1 MPTRR
6 RADVARP
13 RPRARASPHVDAR
26 RHVHARDAP
35 DDDARDARPDREP
48 TPLDRRRADD
58 ARVDDAERARARRH
72 AAPSRA
78 AAPTD
83 DDDDGG
89 GAARRRRGDGGA
101 RARAMRSRKIRAS
114 DRGGAGG
121 AETRAARGGGRDDAR
136 TNPGWGFEASRAMA
150 RWRGDARG
158 GGRRGRARAVE
169 KKRAHRAG
177 DAGDDARAR
186 KGWEARE
193 NEKAIGLALGG
204 EDGEDAGARG
214 ARAMDARGIWSTDD
228 VLMFYR
234 A

>member
-1 MPTRR
+1 MPGIAYSTRSNAVCIYPNVR
-6 RADVARP
+6 IHTSP
-13 RPRARASPHVDAR
+13 RTECPHEGAPTSPAPAPRARASPHVDAR

-101 RARAMRSRKIRAS
+101 RARAMRSTKIRAS

-158 GGRRGRARAVE
+158 GG
-169 KKRAHRAG
+169 
-177 DAGDDARAR
+177 DADARAR
-186 KGWEARE
+186 WRRNERIARE
-193 NEKAIGLALGG
+193 MRGTTR
-204 EDGEDAGARG
+204 ARG
-214 ARAMDARGIWSTDD
+214 RGGRRERT
-228 VLMFYR
+228 R
-234 A
+234 RR